1 MSDAVTTQLRDAVR
15 TIQALRGRV
24 AALQA
29 ERTPPIAIVGMACR
43 FAGADDPAALW
54 RVLAGGVDTVRPT
67 PPDRWDNA
75 TWFDADPDAAGRVA
89 FKEAAFLDDVDGF
102 DNALFGIAAKEAAGM
117 DPQHRILLE
126 LAWSA
131 LEDAAIRP
139 DGLAGSPTGV
149 FLGMNGGDHMLAT
162 LSAPD
167 RLGTHALAGAVGSL
181 GAGRIA
187 YALGLSGPAMVVDTA
202 CSSSLVAVHLAVQAL
217 RRGECSLA
225 LAGGVHLML
234 APNVSVALSRARMM
248 APDGRCKAFDAAAD
262 GFGQGEGG
270 GMVVLRR
277 LADALAAGDRVLAV
291 IAGSALNQD
300 GRSAGIT
307 APSGPAQEVVI
318 RAALADA
325 GITPD
330 SVDGIEA
337 HGTGT
342 ALGDP
347 LELHALAA
355 VFRPRTRALTVGSVK
370 TNLGHT
376 AAAAGIA
383 GLIKAVLML
392 RHQAVPPVPHF
403 RRLNPHVT
411 PVGVEI
417 EIPVALGARPLDCL
431 GVSSFG
437 FSGTNAHLVVR
448 RAPDTADA
456 GVAPPGLLL
465 SAHTKEA
472 LGVLIARTRA
482 RLADGLR
489 FDDACL
495 TAWRGRARLAWW
507 IWVTSPDQL
516 ADAEPRQGDVPEP
529 EAGGAVGRIADLP
542 LYPFERR
549 HFPRVASGA
558 RSEGALFP
566 GRMLDTPSVDR
577 QLECVLDLAAQ
588 PWLADHKVQGRVIV
602 PGAVMIALL
611 LAVAPQPADALA
623 DIRFIEPVILDNAP
637 IRLVALGRP
646 DGSLAVA
653 SRAGAGWIWHATAQ
667 TGAAGAPLSIQ
678 APDAREAQ
686 SRDAWVAH
694 LSALGITIG
703 PAFQAI
709 RTIAAGPVTTATLDD
724 SVVGEPIGGKFHSA
738 LLDAV
743 LQVAG
748 GTLPAEPVLPV
759 GIGRLALHAALRGPL
774 GVLARRDG
782 DAIDLAVAAEGRA
795 VASITGLTV
804 RRLADSLPPLV
815 AELRWTAMAT
825 AAPRAAPPVV
835 LMVEPGGENLS
846 EALAL
851 IRRHLAEPRPI
862 AFVTHGAT
870 PPVTDPAAAA
880 FAGIASAL
888 SEERPELR
896 CRCIDVAAGTPDA
909 LLEDELSRVD
919 AEPVVALRPEGRF
932 VPRLAVLPPRSGSVR
947 LSGTVLIAGG
957 LGGIGRHAAAWAVA
971 RGAEAVLLVGRTV
984 GIPSPNIPPDL
995 HAQVLAADIAGPD
1008 AVEALR
1014 AALAGMPPLRTVVHA
1029 AGVLHDGLI
1038 GDLTPADF
1046 AASLAPKLGGAHTL
1060 HALTEDLDLDHFL
1073 LFGSVASLIGAAGQ
1087 ANYAAANAALDAFS
1101 HWRRARG
1108 LPATSIAWGRWAG
1121 TGMAAGLTEAQTA
1134 RVAARGL
1141 AGMTPARALAALDA
1155 AVISGAPVV
1164 MVASLDLSRLA
1175 AAAPPAFAELVPA
1188 AVPESGP
1195 VSAQV
1200 AAVVAQILGQAAVPG
1215 QPLVACGLDSLMA
1228 TDLRNRLNRRFGIA
1242 LGLAD
1247 LLGGA
1252 DVTGL
1257 ADAVGRAMG
1266 AREAAVDE
1274 DVEELTL

>member
-1 MSDAVTTQLRDAVR
+1 
-15 TIQALRGRV
+15 
-24 AALQA
+24 
-29 ERTPPIAIVGMACR
+29 
-43 FAGADDPAALW
+43 
-54 RVLAGGVDTVRPT
+54 
-67 PPDRWDNA
+67 
-75 TWFDADPDAAGRVA
+75 
-89 FKEAAFLDDVDGF
+89 
-102 DNALFGIAAKEAAGM
+102 
-117 DPQHRILLE
+117 
-126 LAWSA
+126 
-131 LEDAAIRP
+131 
-139 DGLAGSPTGV
+139 V
-149 FLGMNGGDHMLAT
+149 FLGMNGGDHMLAV

-187 YALGLSGPAMVVDTA
+187 YGLGLNGPAMVVDTA

-225 LAGGVHLML
+225 MAGGVHLML

-307 APSGPAQEVVI
+307 APSQPAQEAVI

-325 GITPD
+325 GLSPD
-330 SVDGIEA
+330 AVDGIEA

-347 LELHALAA
+347 LELHALAS

-370 TNLGHT
+370 TNIGHT
-376 AAAAGIA
+376 AAAAGVA

-392 RHQAVPPVPHF
+392 RHQAIAPNVHF

-411 PVGVEI
+411 LDGVEI
-417 EIPVALGARPLDCL
+417 EIPAALEERPLGCL

-437 FSGTNAHLVVR
+437 FSGTNAHLVVQ
-448 RAPDTADA
+448 RATQAADA
-456 GVAPPGLLL
+456 RLAPPGLLL

-489 FDDACL
+489 FEDACL

-507 IWVTSPDQL
+507 VRLTHPGQL
-516 ADAEPRQGDVPEP
+516 ADAEPQQGDVPKP
-529 EAGGAVGRIADLP
+529 ETSGAVGRVVDLP

-549 HFPRVASGA
+549 HFPRAAFGAASW
-558 RSEGALFP
+558 GALFP
-566 GRMLDTPSVDR
+566 GRILDTPSVDR

-623 DIRFIEPVILDNAP
+623 DIRFTEPVILDDAP

-646 DGSLAVA
+646 DGSLAVG
-653 SRAGAGWIWHATAQ
+653 SRAGGGWTWHATAQ
-667 TGAAGAPLSIQ
+667 AATAEPSLSIQ
-678 APDAREAQ
+678 APDAHEALSQ
-686 SRDAWVAH
+686 DGWVAH
-694 LSALGITIG
+694 LLTLGIAIG
-703 PAFQAI
+703 PVFQAI
-709 RTIAAGPVTTATLDD
+709 ETIATGPIATATLDD
-724 SVVGEPIGGKFHSA
+724 SVPGEPIGGGFHPA

-759 GIGRLALHAALRGPL
+759 GIARLSLHAALRGPL
-774 GVLARRDG
+774 RVVARRDG
-782 DAIDLAVAAEGRA
+782 DAIDLAVEAEGRA

-825 AAPRAAPPVV
+825 ASPRTARPVV
-835 LMVEPGGENLS
+835 FNVAPGGENLP

-851 IRRHLAEPRPI
+851 VRRHLAEPSPI
-862 AFVTHGAT
+862 AFVTRGAM

-880 FAGIASAL
+880 FAGLASAL

-896 CRCIDVAAGTPDA
+896 CRCIDVAVGTPDA
-909 LLEDELSRVD
+909 LLEEELSRVD
-919 AEPVVALRPEGRF
+919 AEPVVALRPDGRF
-932 VPRLAVLPPRSGSVR
+932 VPRLVVLPPCSGTVR
-947 LSGTVLIAGG
+947 LTGTVLITGG
-957 LGGIGRHAAAWAVA
+957 LGGIGRHAASWAVA
-971 RGAEAVLLVGRTV
+971 RGADAVLLVGRTART
-984 GIPSPNIPPDL
+984 PPLGL
-995 HAQVLAADIAGPD
+995 HAHVLAADIGGPD
-1008 AVEALR
+1008 AVPAMR
-1014 AALAGMPPLRTVVHA
+1014 AALAGMPPLRSVVHA
-1029 AGVLHDGLI
+1029 AGVLRDGLI

-1046 AASLAPKLGGAHTL
+1046 AASLAPKLAGARTL

-1087 ANYAAANAALDAFS
+1087 ANYAAANAALDAFA

-1108 LPATSIAWGRWAG
+1108 LPATSIAWGRWTG

-1134 RVAARGL
+1134 RVVARGL

-1155 AVISGAPVV
+1155 AVLSGSPVV
-1164 MVASLDLSRLA
+1164 MVAALDLSRLA
-1175 AAAPPAFAELVPA
+1175 AAAPPVFAGLVPA
-1188 AVPESGP
+1188 AVPDSGP
-1195 VSAQV
+1195 VSVQV
-1200 AAVVAQILGQAAVPG
+1200 AAVVGQILGQAATPG

-1247 LLGGA
+1247 LMGGA
-1252 DVTGL
+1252 DVIGL

-1266 AREAAVDE
+1266 TREAAGDE
-1274 DVEELTL
+1274 EMEELTL